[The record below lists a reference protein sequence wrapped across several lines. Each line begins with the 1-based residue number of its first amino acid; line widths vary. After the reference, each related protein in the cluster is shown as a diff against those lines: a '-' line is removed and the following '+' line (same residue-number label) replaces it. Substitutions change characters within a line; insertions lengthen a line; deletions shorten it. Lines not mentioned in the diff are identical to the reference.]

1 MTGDNKEPMTKE
13 ENGQLRSDLLAPHLQ
28 TYQAMN
34 VRTYQAINVH
44 TYMLEVQKFQK
55 GKNNRKA

>member
-13 ENGQLRSDLLAPHLQ
+13 ENGQLKSDLLAPHLQ
-28 TYQAMN
+28 TYQA
-34 VRTYQAINVH
+34 INAQ

-55 GKNNRKA
+55 GKNNPKA